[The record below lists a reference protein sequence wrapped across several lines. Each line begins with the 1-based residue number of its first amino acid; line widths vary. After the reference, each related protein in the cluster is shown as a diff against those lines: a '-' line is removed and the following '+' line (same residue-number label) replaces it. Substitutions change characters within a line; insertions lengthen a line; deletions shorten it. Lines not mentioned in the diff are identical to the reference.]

1 MMNIY
6 DCFQYFDEDFLLD
19 LRLNILD
26 PYVKKFII
34 TEATYTHNGDKKK
47 LNFDIN
53 HFKKF
58 KDKINYIVVDKKP
71 PKILDLSS
79 HESEKVK
86 GQKSILNGMARDYF
100 QRENLIHGLNDA
112 KDEDIIMISD
122 LDEIPNLNNLDF
134 TTIKNKIIIF
144 QQKMFYYKVNL
155 FYENFVWH
163 GTKACKKKNLISPQ
177 WLRNIKAKK
186 YPSWRLDLFF
196 SKKKYTDLFFVSDGG
211 WHFTYLKTPEQLY
224 KKLLN
229 FAHHFEFEKS
239 GLKIEDIKKL
249 MDEKRIIYDH
259 NIDQKEYKWSGL
271 KKLKKLDKSYLPEY
285 IYLNLDKY
293 KDWYDF
299 N

>member
-26 PYVKKFII
+26 QYVKKFII

-53 HFKKF
+53 NFKKF
-58 KDKINYIVVDKKP
+58 KNKINYIVVDKKP
-71 PKILDLSS
+71 PKIINLLNNDS
-79 HESEKVK
+79 ESIK

-100 QRENLIHGLNDA
+100 QRENLIYGLKNV

-122 LDEIPNLNNLDF
+122 LDEIPNLKNLDF
-134 TTIKNKIIIF
+134 SIIKNKIIIF

-155 FYENFVWH
+155 FYENFIWH
-163 GTKACKKKNLISPQ
+163 GTKACKKKHLISPQ

-186 YPSWRLDLFF
+186 YPSWRFDLFF
-196 SKKKYTDLFFVSDGG
+196 SKKKYTDLFFVKNGG

-229 FAHHFEFEKS
+229 FAHHFEFKKS
-239 GLKIEDIKKL
+239 GLKISDIKKI
-249 MDEKRIIYDH
+249 MHEKRIIYDH
-259 NIDQKEYKWSGL
+259 NIDQKGYKWSAS
-271 KKLKKLDKSYLPEY
+271 KKLKKLDKAYLPEY
-285 IYLNLDKY
+285 VNLNLDKY
-293 KDWYDF
+293 KNWYDL

>member
-1 MMNIY
+1 MNIY

-26 PYVKKFII
+26 QYVKKFII

-53 HFKKF
+53 NFKKF
-58 KDKINYIVVDKKP
+58 KNKINYIVVDKKP
-71 PKILDLSS
+71 PKIINLLNNDS
-79 HESEKVK
+79 ESIK

-100 QRENLIHGLNDA
+100 QRENLIYGLKNV

-122 LDEIPNLNNLDF
+122 LDEIPNLKNLDF
-134 TTIKNKIIIF
+134 SIIKNKIIIF

-155 FYENFVWH
+155 FYENFIWH
-163 GTKACKKKNLISPQ
+163 GTKACKKKHLISPQ

-186 YPSWRLDLFF
+186 YPSWRFDLFF
-196 SKKKYTDLFFVSDGG
+196 SKKKYTDLFFVKNGG

-229 FAHHFEFEKS
+229 FAHHFEFKKS
-239 GLKIEDIKKL
+239 GLKISDIKKI
-249 MDEKRIIYDH
+249 MHEKRIIYDH
-259 NIDQKEYKWSGL
+259 NIDQKGYKWSAS
-271 KKLKKLDKSYLPEY
+271 KKLKKLDKAYLPEY
-285 IYLNLDKY
+285 VNLNLDKY
-293 KDWYDF
+293 KNWYDL